1 MKIGDKLTYLRNN
14 NDLSQAELAKKLNIS
29 RSSIGMFESN
39 ARIPTTDTLIRYAQ
53 FFEVSLDYLLGTQ
66 RPIEDQ
72 DYITINVYGSI
83 PAGIPIEAIED
94 ISDTEDISLK
104 EYDRSKEYLGLKV
117 EGDSMYPKYLDGDT
131 VIIEKTPDCE
141 SGTDA
146 AVYVNG
152 YEATLKTLIKNEDG
166 TITLKPINA
175 NYAPRTY
182 GPGDDPV
189 RILGVV
195 KEIRRKIWYIS
206 HKAFMYK
213 LRRKLWK

>member
-1 MKIGDKLTYLRNN
+1 MTNLTENLKYYRKLNGYT
-14 NDLSQAELAKKLNIS
+14 QETIAPKLNIKTS
-29 RSSIGMFESN
+29 AYGSYEQGRNEPPYSKLKMLASIYGISISELTGE
-39 ARIPTTDTLIRYAQ
+39 P
-53 FFEVSLDYLLGTQ
+53 EKKE
-66 RPIEDQ
+66 PIQ
-72 DYITINVYGSI
+72 NKDYITINIYGSI

-94 ISDTEDISLK
+94 ISDTEDLSLK
-104 EYDRSKEYLGLKV
+104 EYDKNKTYLGLRV
-117 EGDSMYPKYLDGDT
+117 DGDSMYPKYLDGDT

-152 YEATLKTLIKNEDG
+152 YEATLKTVIKNENG

-195 KEIRRKIWYIS
+195 KEIRRKI
-206 HKAFMYK
+206 
-213 LRRKLWK
+213 

>member
-1 MKIGDKLTYLRNN
+1 MNTGNILKSLRKNNGKTQLELSKLLNVQKSTVSMYERGKRTPSPDVL
-14 NDLSQAELAKKLNIS
+14 KK
-29 RSSIGMFESN
+29 
-39 ARIPTTDTLIRYAQ
+39 YADI
-53 FFEVSLDYLLGTQ
+53 FDVSLDYILGNSRTLKKG
-66 RPIEDQ
+66 E

-117 EGDSMYPKYLDGDT
+117 DGDSMYPKYLDGDT

-152 YEATLKTLIKNEDG
+152 YEATLKTVIKNNNG
-166 TITLKPINA
+166 SITLKPINT
-175 NYAPRTY
+175 NYPPKTY

-189 RILGVV
+189 RILGIV
-195 KEIRRKIWYIS
+195 KEIRRKI
-206 HKAFMYK
+206 
-213 LRRKLWK
+213 

>member
-1 MKIGDKLTYLRNN
+1 MNTGNILKSLRKNNGKTQLELSKLLNVQKSTVSMYERGKRTPSPDVL
-14 NDLSQAELAKKLNIS
+14 KK
-29 RSSIGMFESN
+29 
-39 ARIPTTDTLIRYAQ
+39 YAQ
-53 FFEVSLDYLLGTQ
+53 IFDVSLDYLLSNEHKTEG
-66 RPIEDQ
+66 Q

-94 ISDTEDISLK
+94 ITDTEDISLK

-195 KEIRRKIWYIS
+195 KEIRRKIWYII
-206 HKAFMYK
+206 HKAFIYK
-213 LRRKLWK
+213 LRRKIWK

>member
-1 MKIGDKLTYLRNN
+1 MNTGNILKSLRKNNGKTQLELSKLLNVQKSTVSMYERNKRTPSPDVLR
-14 NDLSQAELAKKLNIS
+14 K
-29 RSSIGMFESN
+29 
-39 ARIPTTDTLIRYAQ
+39 YAQ
-53 FFEVSLDYLLGTQ
+53 IFDVSLDYLLGSDT
-66 RPIEDQ
+66 PVKGK

-104 EYDRSKEYLGLKV
+104 EYDKNKTYLGLKV
-117 EGDSMYPKYLDGDT
+117 DGDSMFPKYLDGDT

-152 YEATLKTLIKNEDG
+152 YEATLKTVIKNPNG
-166 TITLKPINA
+166 TITLRPINT
-175 NYAPRTY
+175 NYAPKTY

-189 RILGVV
+189 RILGIV
-195 KEIRRKIWYIS
+195 KEIRRKI
-206 HKAFMYK
+206 
-213 LRRKLWK
+213 

>member
-1 MKIGDKLTYLRNN
+1 MIIGDKLKYLRNS

-39 ARIPTTDTLIRYAQ
+39 ARIPTTDTLVRYAQ
-53 FFEVSLDYLLGTQ
+53 FFEVSLDYLLGNQ
-66 RPIEDQ
+66 RPVEGQ

-94 ISDTEDISLK
+94 ISDTEDLSLK
-104 EYDRSKEYLGLKV
+104 EYDKSKEYLGLRV
-117 EGDSMYPKYLDGDT
+117 DGDSMYPKYLDGDT

-152 YEATLKTLIKNEDG
+152 YEATLKTVIKNDNG
-166 TITLKPINA
+166 TITLRPINP
-175 NYAPRTY
+175 NYSPTTY
-182 GPGDDPV
+182 GKGDDPV
-189 RILGVV
+189 RILGIV
-195 KEIRRKIWYIS
+195 KEIRRKI
-206 HKAFMYK
+206 
-213 LRRKLWK
+213 